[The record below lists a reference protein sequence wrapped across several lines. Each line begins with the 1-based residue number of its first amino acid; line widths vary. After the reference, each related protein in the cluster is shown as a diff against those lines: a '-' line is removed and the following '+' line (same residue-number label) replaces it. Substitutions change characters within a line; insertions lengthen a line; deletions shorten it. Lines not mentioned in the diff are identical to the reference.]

1 MKMKNNIGVFI
12 CFFMGIITV
21 NSQTIEDIINQVN
34 IDSLTL
40 TIREFSGEVETEV
53 NGSLETILNRQQA
66 NNDLA
71 ADYLVEKFQEFN
83 NLTIVDQSF
92 NTNGRNIIA
101 TQLGYTNPDNIY
113 IICAHYDSVAN
124 YCADDNASGT
134 TAVIEIARIL
144 SEQCL
149 DNTIVYALW
158 DEEEIGLRGSNF
170 YANLAQNNNDNILG
184 VLNIDM
190 MGYDGDDNNDFDI
203 DVRQGDASSIAMG
216 DDIVDILNTPAY
228 NFTLNVNVVNPGT
241 SASDHASFWNR
252 GFPAVLVGESWET
265 NDQTPFYHSSGDRFS
280 TLNLP
285 YYHELTRLIMG
296 YMVTKGGLTAI
307 NNLVTVNTNSLTAN
321 ETGATYQWIN
331 CDTGMPIA
339 GETGQTYMVTTT
351 GNYAVEITNAI
362 CTETSACIAVDLLS
376 VTEFDLLTN
385 VTLYPNPVSTTLFIE
400 LPEYDNASYKIHN
413 IHGQEVL
420 NGAIKS
426 KTEEVTIATIANGV
440 YFIEITADTKKVTQ
454 KFIKQ

>member
-1 MKMKNNIGVFI
+1 MKNIIGVFI
-12 CFFMGIITV
+12 CFFIGTITV
-21 NSQTIEDIINQVN
+21 CGQSIEEVINQVN

-40 TIREFSGEVETEV
+40 TIREFSGEEETEV
-53 NGSLETILNRQQA
+53 NGNLVTILNRQQA

-71 ADYLVEKFQEFN
+71 ADYLVEKLQEFN
-83 NLTIVDQSF
+83 NLTVTDQSF
-92 NTNGRNIIA
+92 NANGRNIVA
-101 TQLGYTNPDNIY
+101 TQLGYTNPNDIY

-134 TAVIEIARIL
+134 TAVLEIARIL

-170 YANLAQNNNDNILG
+170 YADLAQNNGDNILG

-190 MGYDGDDNNDFDI
+190 MGYDGDDDNDFDI

-216 DDIVDILNTPAY
+216 DDIINILNTPAY
-228 NFTLNVNVVNPGT
+228 NFTLNVNLVNPGT

-285 YYHELTRLIMG
+285 YYHELTKLIMG

-307 NNLVTVNTNSLTAN
+307 NNMVTVNADTLTAN

-331 CDTGMPIA
+331 CDTGLPIT
-339 GETGQTYMVTTT
+339 GETGQSYMVTVA

-362 CTETSACIAVDLLS
+362 CTETSACIEVDLLS
-376 VTEFDLLTN
+376 VAEFDLLAN
-385 VTLYPNPVSTTLFIE
+385 VTLYPNPVTTTLFIE
-400 LPEYDNASYKIHN
+400 LPEYENASYTIHN
-413 IHGQEVL
+413 INGQVVL
-420 NGAIKS
+420 KDIIKS
-426 KTEEVTIATIANGV
+426 NTEDITVGDIANGV
-440 YFIEITADTKKVTQ
+440 YFIEITADQKTVTQ